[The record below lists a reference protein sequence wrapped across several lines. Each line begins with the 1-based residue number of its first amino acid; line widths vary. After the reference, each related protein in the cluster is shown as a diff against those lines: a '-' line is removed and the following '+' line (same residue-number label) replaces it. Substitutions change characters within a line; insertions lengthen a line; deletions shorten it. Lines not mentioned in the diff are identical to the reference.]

1 MLPLI
6 YLVGAGIA
14 GLFLSSKGFGL
25 WGKDENG
32 EPILEKKLA
41 VLGPSN
47 SGKTHLFNFLS
58 TGKIEDFS
66 NPTTTFGETVK
77 RIEIKDGNKT
87 LILKT
92 TKDVPGSELSI
103 SNFYPKLIKESTDIF
118 FIFNCKDFLE
128 KESYRKH
135 TLSLIDYINRHN
147 NNKKLIIYLGSH
159 VDELLKQQDSK
170 RSRIDATNQI
180 TESLKTVLDL
190 RHVNE
195 IELINMKSEDE
206 MNSLKK
212 SLFK

>member
-32 EPILEKKLA
+32 EPILKKKLA

-58 TGKIEDFS
+58 TGKIEAFS
-66 NPTTTFGETVK
+66 NPTTTFGETVN

-92 TKDVPGSELSI
+92 TKDVPGSEMSI
-103 SNFYPKLIKESTDIF
+103 SNFYPELINKSTDIF

-128 KESYRKH
+128 IESYKKY
-135 TLSLIDYINRHN
+135 TLSLIDYVNRHN
-147 NNKKLIIYLGSH
+147 DGKKRIIYLGSH
-159 VDELLKQQDSK
+159 VDELLKQKDSK
-170 RSRIDATNQI
+170 KSRIDATNKI
-180 TESLKTVLDL
+180 TESLQRVLDL
-190 RHVNE
+190 RHING
-195 IELINMKSEDE
+195 IELINMISEEE